1 MAKVFAEMSPDH
13 QAFIQRQ
20 QLFFVATAP
29 LTRDGHVNMSPKGLD
44 TFRILTSSRVAY
56 LDLTGSG
63 NETSAHICENGRITL
78 MFCSFEQKPL
88 ILRLYGQGSVCL
100 PHDDGWA
107 ELSQQ
112 FDLKPG
118 ARQIISV
125 DIHRVQT
132 SCGYGVPIYDYKEQ
146 RPTLTTWAKNKGPD
160 ALAAYQQQKGSVS
173 IDGLVTP
180 IGETNQG

>member
-1 MAKVFAEMSPDH
+1 MSSWKTGAMDH
-13 QAFIQRQ
+13 W
-20 QLFFVATAP
+20 LWLLHHLMMMC
-29 LTRDGHVNMSPKGLD
+29 LTLLVVTLSPSLLPSDKMSWRRSPWSFTTNVHWNSPVGFDCDGNRAWCL
-44 TFRILTSSRVAY
+44 A
-56 LDLTGSG
+56 
-63 NETSAHICENGRITL
+63 

-107 ELSQQ
+107 ELSQH

-160 ALAAYQQQKGSVS
+160 VLAAYQQQKGSVS